1 MRSISSIIIALLICS
16 ALLLMLPFGS
26 TDGQVPLVGVI
37 DFYGLRSISE
47 EQAREA
53 IQIKEGDMPPNSLKE
68 IQRRLEALP
77 NVEQARL
84 QVLCC
89 EASKNILYVGISEKG
104 APTLRFRAAPHGKA
118 RLTHDMLR
126 AGESFSDAIMR
137 AVLKGDAGEDDSQGH
152 ALANNPEAR
161 AFQERF
167 IKFAAQ
173 DLKLIRKVLRE
184 SSDAKHRALAAEI
197 IAYAASKQDVVK
209 DLVYAMSDPDVD
221 VRNNSMRALGVIA
234 GFARSR
240 PEQRIKVSPR
250 PFVEMLNS
258 IEWYDRNK
266 SSFVLY
272 QLTEKRDEAVLSSLR
287 QHALQSLVEMA
298 RWKSPMHAQQPFFIL
313 GRVGNFSEEE
323 IHKAWT
329 SGNRQLLI
337 DTVSKRIGSK

>member
-1 MRSISSIIIALLICS
+1 MKSIPSITIALLICS

-26 TDGQVPLVGVI
+26 TDGQVPPVGII

-47 EQAREA
+47 QQARQA
-53 IQIKEGDMPPNSLKE
+53 IQIKEGDLPPDSPKE
-68 IQRRLEALP
+68 IQLRLEALP

-84 QVLCC
+84 QVVCC
-89 EASKNILYVGISEKG
+89 EAGKNILYVGISEKG
-104 APTLRFRAAPHGKA
+104 APALRFRTAPQGRV
-118 RLTHDMLR
+118 RLTHDMLQ
-126 AGESFSDAIMR
+126 AGESFSDALMR

-173 DLKLIRKVLRE
+173 DLKLLREVLRE
-184 SSDAKHRALAAEI
+184 SSDAKHRALAAEM
-197 IAYAASKQDVVK
+197 IAYAASKRDVVK

-221 VRNNSMRALGVIA
+221 VRNNSIRALGVIA

-240 PEQRIKVSPR
+240 PELRIKVSPQ
-250 PFVEMLNS
+250 PFVELLNS

-266 SSFVLY
+266 TSFVLF
-272 QLTEKRDEAVLSSLR
+272 QLTGNRDEAVLSSLR

-298 RWKSPMHAQQPFFIL
+298 RWKSPVHSQLPFFIL
-313 GRVGNFSEEE
+313 GRVGNISEEE
-323 IHKAWT
+323 INKAWI
-329 SGNRQLLI
+329 SGNRRHLI
-337 DTVSKRIGSK
+337 DTVSKRLGST